1 MKWFDALNPPIKFP
15 KIGNAVNQCGIA
27 SPTRII
33 LNDIHCIRMWGVLV
47 ARFPAGS
54 GPAAGAS
61 GFRFMPPLLIPLII
75 HPFRVRSLLTQ
86 FWIASIDCSRADRH
100 QFSKHISFPSLP
112 PPHPTSFLP
121 APKILQ
127 DSWGISRNLQQS
139 AGMMVI
145 SSISFPVS
153 VPVSLWIIE
162 AEIGVVGINGAINN
176 DAIHV
181 KSYYFP
187 HRSPCVCVCVCV
199 CVCMCVC
206 MLTSWLVAGKWVCDS
221 LSFDRFV

>member
-112 PPHPTSFLP
+112 PPPHTLLPSFRLRRFF
-121 APKILQ
+121 KILEA
-127 DSWGISRNLQQS
+127 SLGIFNNRLGWWWFRPFPSR
-139 AGMMVI
+139 
-145 SSISFPVS
+145 FPS
-153 VPVSLWIIE
+153 P
-162 AEIGVVGINGAINN
+162 
-176 DAIHV
+176 
-181 KSYYFP
+181 FP
-187 HRSPCVCVCVCV
+187 YE
-199 CVCMCVC
+199 
-206 MLTSWLVAGKWVCDS
+206 
-221 LSFDRFV
+221 